1 MKIGYWIKDRMT
13 LMTMESVYCEGLQE
27 QKKTPIYCQS
37 LYIVPNKL

>member
-13 LMTMESVYCEGLQE
+13 LMTMESVYCEGHQE
-27 QKKTPIYCQS
+27 QKKPIYCQS